1 MIFFSKTETA
11 STQTAD
17 ALLCLMPP
25 IFESNGGEIPFS
37 SADGKYTA
45 EGFAAEDEVE
55 ALGDGLFRVRD
66 KHGCRR
72 THGQMDHRGA

>member
-25 IFESNGGEIPFS
+25 IF
-37 SADGKYTA
+37 
-45 EGFAAEDEVE
+45 
-55 ALGDGLFRVRD
+55 
-66 KHGCRR
+66 
-72 THGQMDHRGA
+72 GQMLAGKVLCEIAQVPEA